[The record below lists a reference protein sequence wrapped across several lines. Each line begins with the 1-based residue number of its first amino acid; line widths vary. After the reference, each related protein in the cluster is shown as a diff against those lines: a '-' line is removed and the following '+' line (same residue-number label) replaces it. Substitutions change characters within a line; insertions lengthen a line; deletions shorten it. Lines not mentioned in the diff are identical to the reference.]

1 MLDLICPP
9 HLAMG
14 STHNWSRVLAQKC
27 RGCVVKCGGMYGQ
40 VQGFAWSSAWVCV
53 HHVFSY
59 LWASDQ
65 VGGLCYFSN
74 SHDVVDFT

>member
-40 VQGFAWSSAWVCV
+40 VQGFVSITFLVTCGHLIKW
-53 HHVFSY
+53 
-59 LWASDQ
+59 
-65 VGGLCYFSN
+65 GGLCYFSN
-74 SHDVVDFT
+74 SPDLVIRNLLISE